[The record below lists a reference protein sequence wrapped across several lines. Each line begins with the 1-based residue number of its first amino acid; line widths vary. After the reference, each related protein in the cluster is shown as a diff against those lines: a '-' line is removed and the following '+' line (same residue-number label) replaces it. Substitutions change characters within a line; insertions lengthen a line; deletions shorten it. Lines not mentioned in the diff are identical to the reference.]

1 MPGVPNNNAIGPIDL
16 RQVVLEPPPR
26 RQEQDLVIYI
36 TLIFQAVDFF
46 RQHYNRMTEPVRDNV
61 LTHLRLHIRHL
72 YDLNFDNL

>member
-1 MPGVPNNNAIGPIDL
+1 MPGVHNNEAIGPVEHRDNF
-16 RQVVLEPPPR
+16 EPPPR

-46 RQHYNRMTEPVRDNV
+46 RQHYSRMTDPVRDNV

-72 YDLNFDNL
+72 YDINFNNV